1 MSIDFSYVPNR
12 FGATGAELLEQAVKG
27 GIAGTC
33 RSSIRPTFSRSLF
46 SVDYESEC

>member
-1 MSIDFSYVPNR
+1 MDISYVPNR

-33 RSSIRPTFSRSLF
+33 RYSTRPFFSRSLF
-46 SVDYESEC
+46 IVDCESEC

>member
-1 MSIDFSYVPNR
+1 MSIDFSYVSNC

-33 RSSIRPTFSRSLF
+33 RSTFSKSLF

>member
-1 MSIDFSYVPNR
+1 MSIDFSYVSNR

-33 RSSIRPTFSRSLF
+33 RYSTRPTFSRSLLN
-46 SVDYESEC
+46 VDYESEY